1 MNKRNLAL
9 LISKHPLLRK
19 LTEDKTISNSIVARL
34 IIEEL
39 QETRSSA
46 EDEDVINTLSDYLQ
60 EKEDL
65 YDKVKKFLNAI
76 ESKKAKPADLQAAAY
91 ELGPTHFSLNEN
103 EQEWAEQL
111 DQIKRFIKEKNLN
124 EASRLLYG
132 ELEKRIKLISKK
144 WLESN
149 QNKHQD
155 VSGLYEDMNI
165 WLKAYELGAWIVNEH
180 LKPDAPEPEEDSG
193 PNKSIEHLKKVL
205 ANISKNLAR
214 WNAAKFLK
222 IAEKADPQFKETTLN
237 SVKELGPDPE
247 EAAKKASVEE
257 PKQEV
262 PTKQWLELYRLLG
275 GQEQPSGKDPSTK
288 MIAAMEKINKLATNK
303 KDIYWSVD
311 GGFTQVF
318 EVAYLPKDSEEAN
331 NGTTTKPL
339 AQYNISQENLQ
350 IGDIGSVLIVRSEEL
365 YKVEKVVQEQEDS
378 KKITTSIPVKNVKQ
392 LNALFSGEENEEGM
406 PSAAGAFFVHS
417 DQEKMVP
424 LNITQEPDKEEKP
437 STPMKGEPV
446 AIDPEQ
452 AGKFVAAANELLNDF
467 YNQKY
472 RKNQAIIVG
481 KVIDTMKAFVED
493 ADLALAFGK
502 PPADK
507 PEEQEATS
515 EEPPALA
522 EQEGEE
528 VKADKDEMRNIRIG
542 LRSFLSRV
550 NKTNKYLAEFQKV
563 AEAGSVLSDAYKK
576 KFMDNLKEIQ
586 TAIYRLALVLNKML
600 DSKEELTE
608 KKGSETMN
616 KWREVQKLYD
626 LSIKSV
632 SSVKELLDT
641 ETPPEELDSTLT
653 NDAYTALISLAGHFP
668 SVAPFGA
675 GKMKRSDFGEY
686 KIKFANAIG
695 QVKSD
700 LQNVFNLI
708 KTGEA
713 GEESLQNARD
723 GLRDFGDQIASI
735 FGVPSRFK
743 DAKVKPGDDK
753 APAVQE
759 DPEAEKEPEEEE
771 EKYSDEISEE
781 DKEIL
786 SLALK
791 QDEKFY
797 RKALKIIKSSQDPD
811 SDSIQL
817 EEIVKKTEDLIGEL
831 EATKTIANQQI
842 NRIKDGKFE
851 PDSMEELVKTLREYV
866 SLYEKIQDSIRSGD
880 MSSILDTN
888 PVRVDK
894 VQKLIDR
901 SKRYLDEKAA
911 INNLFVAVINNAF
924 GDNKNLEL
932 IWDALKDADGKEAER
947 LTGGMKSK
955 IDRAGEN
962 IKNTILK
969 SFEPEKL
976 DLSSFKKFVGMVA
989 DKISKT
995 AIQLDKKLN
1004 EEEEEEDIELEP
1016 TPGDIKR
1023 AEQEKAD
1030 ERDAPYREKELK
1042 IYQKNFDKA
1051 LREMKSFVALYSAF
1065 DYAMDQIENEV
1076 GRTKFLEAFDEQFS
1090 TVKAQLS
1097 IMDNHLKKVAQMFEA
1112 GTPSLKVAEE
1122 YGFPPDDFKRAEQE
1136 KAEEE
1141 EEDLDDEDKETI
1153 KKTAAEEME
1162 KVNQEKP
1169 EASEEE
1175 KIKQAVKN
1183 TLSKDE
1189 IQAIADEVI
1198 DEEDVEEVI
1207 AQELAP
1213 DEEGEDTTDSKPSLA
1228 EMIKF
1233 LNDKRDDIV
1242 LRPEDEDKYYT
1253 ITDIEENFNR
1263 DIDILYKDSNGKKDL
1278 LAVSEDSIEDFYK
1291 AIQDEGDP
1299 NRFNAL
1305 SAINDPDGNA
1315 SGFSFKLIKPLG
1327 SFAEDEDTS
1336 LSERIEKLIKP
1347 LIKEMLTKG
1356 NKK

>member
-1 MNKRNLAL
+1 MNKKNLAL

-19 LTEDKTISNSIVARL
+19 LTEDKTIPNSVIARL
-34 IIEEL
+34 IVEEL
-39 QETRSSA
+39 TEQDQDQYKGQVEKLNNLIYKDNKFDNFSSMVDSFLRA
-46 EDEDVINTLSDYLQ
+46 KLQPDNTQNFATVMGKMSPEALLEVLGDKDEWFKEKKVQI
-60 EKEDL
+60 EKE
-65 YDKVKKFLNAI
+65 VKDGKLDYAAFLLMN
-76 ESKKAKPADLQAAAY
+76 EFEKWKAQYKEAY
-91 ELGPTHFSLNEN
+91 EAYNKATGDSESGEPDKESYNKF
-103 EQEWAEQL
+103 AETVLVWQ
-111 DQIKRFIKEKNLN
+111 DMFKSAKQIIQ
-124 EASRLLYG
+124 AS
-132 ELEKRIKLISKK
+132 
-144 WLESN
+144 
-149 QNKHQD
+149 QD
-155 VSGLYEDMNI
+155 
-165 WLKAYELGAWIVNEH
+165 A
-180 LKPDAPEPEEDSG
+180 EDSG

-222 IAEKADPQFKETTLN
+222 IAEKADPQFKEITLN

-247 EAAKKASVEE
+247 EAAKKASVEK

-275 GQEQPSGKDPSTK
+275 GQEQPSGKDPSAK

-318 EVAYLPKDSEEAN
+318 EVAYLPKGSEEAN

-350 IGDIGSVLIVRSEEL
+350 IGDIGSVLIVTSEQL
-365 YKVEKVVQEQEDS
+365 YKVEKVVQEQEES
-378 KKITTSIPVKNVKQ
+378 KKITTSIPVENVKQ
-392 LNALFSGEENEEGM
+392 LNALFSGTEDEEGM

-424 LNITQEPDKEEKP
+424 LKIKQEPDKEEKP

-446 AIDPEQ
+446 AIDPAQ
-452 AGKFVAAANELLNDF
+452 AGAFVSAANELLNDF

-481 KVIDTMKAFVED
+481 NVINSMKAFVED

-515 EEPPALA
+515 EEPPKEQEATSEEPAPLE

-550 NKTNKYLAEFQKV
+550 NKTNKYLAEFEKV
-563 AEAGSVLSDAYKK
+563 AADGSVLSDAYKK

-600 DSKEELTE
+600 DSKEELNE
-608 KKGSETMN
+608 KKESETIN
-616 KWREVQKLYD
+616 KWKEVQKLYD

-641 ETPPEELDSTLT
+641 ETPPDELDSTLT
-653 NDAYTALISLAGHFP
+653 NDAYTALIDLAGHFP

-686 KIKFANAIG
+686 KTKFANAIG

-713 GEESLQNARD
+713 GEESLQNARG
-723 GLRDFGDQIASI
+723 GLRDFGDAIASI
-735 FGVPSRFK
+735 FGVPSKFK

-797 RKALKIIKSSQDPD
+797 QKALKIIKSSQDPN
-811 SDSIQL
+811 SGSIQL
-817 EEIVKKTEDLIGEL
+817 QEVMKKTEDLIREL
-831 EATKTIANQQI
+831 KTRKIMAKQQI
-842 NRIKDGKFE
+842 KRIKGGNIE
-851 PDSMEELVKTLREYV
+851 PDSMEKLVKTLREYV

-888 PVRVDK
+888 PVRVEK

-911 INNLFVAVINNAF
+911 INNLFVAVINDAF
-924 GDNKNLEL
+924 GDDKNLEL
-932 IWDALKDADGKEAER
+932 IWDALKDADGKEAAR
-947 LTGGMKSK
+947 LTSDMKGK
-955 IDRAGEN
+955 IARAGKN

-976 DLSSFKKFVGMVA
+976 DFSSFKKFAGMVA

-995 AIQLDKKLN
+995 AIQLDKKIN
-1004 EEEEEEDIELEP
+1004 EEEDIEIP
-1016 TPGDIKR
+1016 ATQDDIKR
-1023 AEQEKAD
+1023 AEKEKAD
-1030 ERDAPYREKELK
+1030 ERDAPFKEKELK
-1042 IYQKNFDKA
+1042 TYQKNFGTA
-1051 LREMKSFVALYSAF
+1051 LQEMKSFVALYNAF
-1065 DYAMDQIENEV
+1065 DYAMDQIEKEV
-1076 GRTKFLEAFDEQFS
+1076 GRTKFLEAFDKDYP
-1090 TVKAQLS
+1090 TVLAQLG
-1097 IMDNHLKKVAQMFEA
+1097 IMDDHLKKVAKMFGE
-1112 GTPSLKVAEE
+1112 GTPSLTVAEK
-1122 YGFPPDDFKRAEQE
+1122 YGFPPEGFKP
-1136 KAEEE
+1136 
-1141 EEDLDDEDKETI
+1141 
-1153 KKTAAEEME
+1153 
-1162 KVNQEKP
+1162 KP
-1169 EASEEE
+1169 EDPEE
-1175 KIKQAVKN
+1175 KINSILKKQFKLEKLQKESGMSDEQVSLYARLLVELDKDGIVKLEEQKRGQAFVN
-1183 TLSKDE
+1183 NVKKVMKSKFEKDE
-1189 IQAIADEVI
+1189 
-1198 DEEDVEEVI
+1198 
-1207 AQELAP
+1207 
-1213 DEEGEDTTDSKPSLA
+1213 
-1228 EMIKF
+1228 
-1233 LNDKRDDIV
+1233 
-1242 LRPEDEDKYYT
+1242 
-1253 ITDIEENFNR
+1253 
-1263 DIDILYKDSNGKKDL
+1263 DILAILKLDGV
-1278 LAVSEDSIEDFYK
+1278 LAHLRSVYIGDAVEV
-1291 AIQDEGDP
+1291 EGDP
-1299 NRFNAL
+1299 
-1305 SAINDPDGNA
+1305 DDTPDKSKKPEKEKKKPPTQDDMQKSYYQQDRLYREQLIA
-1315 SGFSFKLIKPLG
+1315 DKL
-1327 SFAEDEDTS
+1327 
-1336 LSERIEKLIKP
+1336 KP

-1356 NKK
+1356 K

>member
-1 MNKRNLAL
+1 MNKKNLAL

-19 LTEDKTISNSIVARL
+19 LTEDKTIPNSIVARL
-34 IIEEL
+34 IVEEL
-39 QETRSSA
+39 MEQQIDPEGTDNIEKLEAYIEVRA
-46 EDEDVINTLSDYLQ
+46 EDI
-60 EKEDL
+60 K
-65 YDKVKKFLNAI
+65 KVQAFVNKKFSNPD
-76 ESKKAKPADLQAAAY
+76 ELQAAFYGLNPEDFLTEEETMAKPDQWY
-91 ELGPTHFSLNEN
+91 KDKKLGVESS
-103 EQEWAEQL
+103 A
-111 DQIKRFIKEKNLN
+111 KEKNYNNAAFLI
-124 EASRLLYG
+124 LG
-132 ELEKRIKLISKK
+132 ELEKWQKQIIQAKKLASADFEKPQEK
-144 WLESN
+144 ESENYKLFVEYLKVWLNIVASSI
-149 QNKHQD
+149 QIIQLSQD
-155 VSGLYEDMNI
+155 
-165 WLKAYELGAWIVNEH
+165 A
-180 LKPDAPEPEEDSG
+180 EDSG

-222 IAEKADPQFKETTLN
+222 LAEKADPQFKEITLN

-275 GQEQPSGKDPSTK
+275 GQEQPSGKDPSAK

-350 IGDIGSVLIVRSEEL
+350 IGDIGSVLIVTSEQL
-365 YKVEKVVQEQEDS
+365 YKVEKVVQEQEES
-378 KKITTSIPVKNVKQ
+378 KKITTSIPVENVKQ
-392 LNALFSGEENEEGM
+392 LNALFSGTEDEEGM

-424 LNITQEPDKEEKP
+424 LKIKQEPDKEEKP

-446 AIDPEQ
+446 AIDPAQ
-452 AGKFVAAANELLNDF
+452 AGAFVSAANELLNDF

-481 KVIDTMKAFVED
+481 KVIDSMKAFVDD

-515 EEPPALA
+515 EEPPK
-522 EQEGEE
+522 EQEATSEEPPKEEEATSEEPPKEEEATSEEPETIEEQEKQE

-550 NKTNKYLAEFQKV
+550 NKTNKYLTEFQKV
-563 AEAGSVLSDAYKK
+563 AADGSVLSDAYKK

-600 DSKEELTE
+600 NSKEELNE
-608 KKGSETMN
+608 KKGSETIN
-616 KWREVQKLYD
+616 KWKEVQKLYD

-641 ETPPEELDSTLT
+641 ETPPDELDSTLT
-653 NDAYTALISLAGHFP
+653 NDAYTALIDLAGHFP

-686 KIKFANAIG
+686 KTKFANAIG
-695 QVKSD
+695 QLKSD

-723 GLRDFGDQIASI
+723 GLRDFGDAIASI
-735 FGVPSRFK
+735 FGVPSKFK

-797 RKALKIIKSSQDPD
+797 QKALKIIKSSQDPN
-811 SDSIQL
+811 SGSIQL
-817 EEIVKKTEDLIGEL
+817 QEVMKKTEDLIREL
-831 EATKTIANQQI
+831 KTRKIMAKQQI
-842 NRIKDGKFE
+842 KRIKGGNIE
-851 PDSMEELVKTLREYV
+851 PDSMEKLVKTLREYV

-888 PVRVDK
+888 PVRVEK

-911 INNLFVAVINNAF
+911 INNLFVAVINDAF

-932 IWDALKDADGKEAER
+932 IWDSLKDADGKEAAR
-947 LTGGMKSK
+947 LTSDMKDK
-955 IDRAGEN
+955 ITRAGKN

-976 DLSSFKKFVGMVA
+976 DFSSFKKFVGMVA

-1004 EEEEEEDIELEP
+1004 EEEEDIELEP
-1016 TPGDIKR
+1016 TPDDIKR

-1030 ERDAPYREKELK
+1030 ERDAPFKEKELK
-1042 IYQKNFDKA
+1042 TYQKNFGTA
-1051 LREMKSFVALYSAF
+1051 LQEMKSFVALYNAF
-1065 DYAMDQIENEV
+1065 DYAMDQIEKEV
-1076 GRTKFLEAFDEQFS
+1076 GRTKFLEAFDKDYP
-1090 TVKAQLS
+1090 TVLAQLG
-1097 IMDNHLKKVAQMFEA
+1097 IMDDHLKKVAKMFGE
-1112 GTPSLKVAEE
+1112 GTPSLTVAEK
-1122 YGFPPDDFKRAEQE
+1122 YGFPPEGFKP
-1136 KAEEE
+1136 
-1141 EEDLDDEDKETI
+1141 
-1153 KKTAAEEME
+1153 
-1162 KVNQEKP
+1162 KP
-1169 EASEEE
+1169 EDPEE
-1175 KIKQAVKN
+1175 KINSILKKQFKLEKLQKESGMSDEQVSLYARLLVELDKDGIVKLEEQKRGQAFVN
-1183 TLSKDE
+1183 NVKKVMKSKFEKDE
-1189 IQAIADEVI
+1189 Y
-1198 DEEDVEEVI
+1198 
-1207 AQELAP
+1207 
-1213 DEEGEDTTDSKPSLA
+1213 K
-1228 EMIKF
+1228 
-1233 LNDKRDDIV
+1233 
-1242 LRPEDEDKYYT
+1242 
-1253 ITDIEENFNR
+1253 
-1263 DIDILYKDSNGKKDL
+1263 DILAILKLDGV
-1278 LAVSEDSIEDFYK
+1278 LAHLRSVYIGDAVEV
-1291 AIQDEGDP
+1291 EGDP
-1299 NRFNAL
+1299 
-1305 SAINDPDGNA
+1305 DDTPDKSKKPEKEKKKPPTQDDMQKSYYQQDRLYREQLIA
-1315 SGFSFKLIKPLG
+1315 DKL
-1327 SFAEDEDTS
+1327 
-1336 LSERIEKLIKP
+1336 KP
-1347 LIKEMLTKG
+1347 LIREMLTKG
-1356 NKK
+1356 K